1 MCPGDERCLPCSMH
15 IASIFIVIA
24 LLIYLFFR
32 SKITRKKLLKK
43 KKSFFAIQYT
53 SPLFGCDAE
62 VDQKNVTKIKYTHLC
77 TSGAGVFATM

>member
-1 MCPGDERCLPCSMH
+1 MSPVFHAHCLYFYRDCS
-15 IASIFIVIA
+15 SDLFIFQKQDNKKKVI
-24 LLIYLFFR
+24 
-32 SKITRKKLLKK
+32 KK

>member
-1 MCPGDERCLPCSMH
+1 MSPVFHAHCLYFSRDCS
-15 IASIFIVIA
+15 SDLFIFQKQDNKKKVI
-24 LLIYLFFR
+24 
-32 SKITRKKLLKK
+32 KK

-77 TSGAGVFATM
+77 TSGSGVFATM